1 MPTDKRPPEM
11 TRQTLLLT
19 GFGLWGEERYNTSW
33 ETIRDLTPELPAGW
47 TVVRECLPVE
57 WDRGPRI
64 LLDRLDASIGA
75 VVCFGMCGGDR
86 IRPERLAVNLAD
98 RSLPDAQGNLADSD
112 LLDIAG
118 APAWFT
124 GYDYPRLFASLR
136 EDGLPAVESRDA
148 GGFLCNKI
156 FYTLMQARARMG
168 ASFPAG
174 FIHLPH
180 YETEGGLPAPVLKRA
195 ALICIRHAL
204 DLVADT
210 QSGPRR

>member
-1 MPTDKRPPEM
+1 MK
-11 TRQTLLLT
+11 RQTLLLT

-33 ETIRDLTPELPAGW
+33 ETIRDLTPELPGGW

-57 WDRGPRI
+57 WDRGPQA
-64 LLDRLDASIGA
+64 LLDRLDLSIGA

-98 RSLPDAQGNLADSD
+98 RSLSDGQGTPANSD
-112 LLDIAG
+112 LLDEDG

-124 GYDYPRLFASLR
+124 GLDYPRLIASLR
-136 EDGLPAVESRDA
+136 DDGLPTAESRDA

-168 ASFPAG
+168 ASYPAG

-195 ALICIRHAL
+195 ATICIRHAL
-204 DLVADT
+204 DQAIGKDP
-210 QSGPRR
+210 GPAG

>member
-1 MPTDKRPPEM
+1 MKSR
-11 TRQTLLLT
+11 TLLLT

-33 ETIRDLTPELPAGW
+33 ETIRDLKPELPSGW
-47 TVVRECLPVE
+47 TVIRERLPVE
-57 WDRGPRI
+57 WDRGPQSLI
-64 LLDRLDASIGA
+64 DRLDPSIGA

-98 RSLPDAQGNLADSD
+98 PSLRDAQGTLTNSD
-112 LLDIAG
+112 LLDENG

-124 GYDYPRLFASLR
+124 GFDYPRLIASLR
-136 EDGLPAVESRDA
+136 DGGLPTAESRDA
-148 GGFLCNKI
+148 GGFLCNKL

-180 YETEGGLPAPVLKRA
+180 FETEGGLPAPVLKRA
-195 ALICIRHAL
+195 AAICIRHAL
-204 DLVADT
+204 EQAIGAD
-210 QSGPRR
+210 QGPAM